1 MSSTQHCLPQ
11 LASYVDTSHPLYTQG
26 KSTKALAAVTA
37 LHKLHAVRKMGPR
50 PWSLLLEQV
59 RAFKMLVSVSDDDDV
74 QVMEYSG
81 HSHGDSGFVGDR
93 LKLTGAGGGA
103 EPGGQTAGGSGT
115 AAETAAAIKETGV
128 TTHRDPQ
135 SWR

>member
-1 MSSTQHCLPQ
+1 MYVCSQVSSTQHCLPQ

-59 RAFKMLVSVSDDDDV
+59 R
-74 QVMEYSG
+74 
-81 HSHGDSGFVGDR
+81 
-93 LKLTGAGGGA
+93 
-103 EPGGQTAGGSGT
+103 
-115 AAETAAAIKETGV
+115 
-128 TTHRDPQ
+128 HRIITLIL
-135 SWR
+135 SFY

>member
-37 LHKLHAVRKMGPR
+37 LHKLHAVRKLGPR

-59 RAFKMLVSVSDDDDV
+59 RDRDLFVF
-74 QVMEYSG
+74 VMMIMI
-81 HSHGDSGFVGDR
+81 R
-93 LKLTGAGGGA
+93 
-103 EPGGQTAGGSGT
+103 
-115 AAETAAAIKETGV
+115 
-128 TTHRDPQ
+128 
-135 SWR
+135 